1 MHMAAPAGAT
11 QDPNMGMG
19 GMMMPMMVILG
30 MMLAVSIIPGM
41 RTGLSDAAALVI
53 EPTIPFHDVWFIPTV
68 FIIGTSIM
76 VVNTIIRAF
85 FTDPITQV
93 HNQHRNKQISAQL
106 RDAQSSRD
114 NARAEKMRTL
124 QMHMMP
130 ESMKQQGDQ
139 MRPVMFTIVFI
150 FAIFNW
156 MAESSADFRVDYVS
170 LPWEPMWDMNNR
182 ILWILPAWVIT
193 YISMSAPL
201 GRIIDRHL
209 KIIRFSRHPLVIAG
223 DLIPEPLLHLL
234 KEDKSTSSLKTQRS
248 QRRTRDG
255 PRKTGE
261 TNSNQK
267 SGNQHSAPP
276 KSGTKCKSCNST
288 LVSRTTNG
296 RIRCEVCRN
305 EWR

>member
-1 MHMAAPAGAT
+1 
-11 QDPNMGMG
+11 
-19 GMMMPMMVILG
+19 MMPMMVILG

-150 FAIFNW
+150 FANQVLKSEGLIW
-156 MAESSADFRVDYVS
+156 A
-170 LPWEPMWDMNNR
+170 R
-182 ILWILPAWVIT
+182 ILGKVALMFVRNNFLPTFPA
-193 YISMSAPL
+193 YA
-201 GRIIDRHL
+201 
-209 KIIRFSRHPLVIAG
+209 
-223 DLIPEPLLHLL
+223 
-234 KEDKSTSSLKTQRS
+234 
-248 QRRTRDG
+248 
-255 PRKTGE
+255 
-261 TNSNQK
+261 
-267 SGNQHSAPP
+267 
-276 KSGTKCKSCNST
+276 
-288 LVSRTTNG
+288 
-296 RIRCEVCRN
+296 
-305 EWR
+305 